1 MGRLTYTYDATGH
14 VITKGGALAATGLPT
29 AVSGNTFNADNE
41 MTGFNGTTLGYDA
54 NGSLISDETNPYT
67 WDARNHLSAISGG
80 SAASF
85 VYDGFGRRTQKAVS
99 GTSTQFVYDGW
110 NPVQELQG
118 GGPSANLLTG
128 LNIDEYFTRTDSSGM
143 GNFLSDAL
151 GSTVGLSDSSGA
163 ITTSYTYEPFGATTI
178 AGAATGNSYQF
189 TGRENDGTGVYAYRA
204 RYYSPSYQR
213 FISQILSVLGEATRI
228 YTTTSSTIHRATV
241 DPLGLITIQVG
252 LGEALPVAME

>member
-1 MGRLTYTYDATGH
+1 M
-14 VITKGGALAATGLPT
+14 
-29 AVSGNTFNADNE
+29 
-41 MTGFNGTTLGYDA
+41 
-54 NGSLISDETNPYT
+54 
-67 WDARNHLSAISGG
+67 
-80 SAASF
+80 
-85 VYDGFGRRTQKAVS
+85 
-99 GTSTQFVYDGW
+99 YDGW

-213 FISQILSVLGEATRI
+213 FISQDPIGFGGGDANLYNYVFNDP
-228 YTTTSSTIHRATV
+228 SSDRRS
-241 DPLGLITIQVG
+241 
-252 LGEALPVAME
+252 ALD

>member
-1 MGRLTYTYDATGH
+1 MGRLTYAYDATGH

-29 AVSGNTFNADNE
+29 AVSGNAFNADNE

-67 WDARNHLSAISGG
+67 WDACNHLSAISGG

-85 VYDGFGRRTQKAVS
+85 VYDGFARRTQKAVS
-99 GTSTQFVYDGW
+99 GTSTQFLYDGW

-128 LNIDEYFTRTDSSGM
+128 LNIDEYFTRTDSSGT

-151 GSTVGLSDSSGA
+151 GSTVGLSNSSGA
-163 ITTSYTYEPFGATTI
+163 ITTSYTY
-178 AGAATGNSYQF
+178 
-189 TGRENDGTGVYAYRA
+189 D
-204 RYYSPSYQR
+204 PS
-213 FISQILSVLGEATRI
+213 
-228 YTTTSSTIHRATV
+228 
-241 DPLGLITIQVG
+241 
-252 LGEALPVAME
+252 AMLR